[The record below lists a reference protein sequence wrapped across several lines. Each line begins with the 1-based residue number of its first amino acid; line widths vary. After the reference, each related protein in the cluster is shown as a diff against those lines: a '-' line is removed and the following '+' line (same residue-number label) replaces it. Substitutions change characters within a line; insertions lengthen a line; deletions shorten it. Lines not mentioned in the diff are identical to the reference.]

1 MEKRCGHMLLL
12 TYLDDGHYR
21 GRGRA
26 RPAPASNRALAMP
39 RDDLSG
45 SGFGDRVHAITDSA
59 VLGEPE
65 RDRRPH
71 AHTNEVYRQTTEYR
85 VVNAD

>member
-1 MEKRCGHMLLL
+1 
-12 TYLDDGHYR
+12 
-21 GRGRA
+21 
-26 RPAPASNRALAMP
+26 MP

-71 AHTNEVYRQTTEYR
+71 VHTNEVYRQTTEYR
-85 VVNAD
+85 FVNAD